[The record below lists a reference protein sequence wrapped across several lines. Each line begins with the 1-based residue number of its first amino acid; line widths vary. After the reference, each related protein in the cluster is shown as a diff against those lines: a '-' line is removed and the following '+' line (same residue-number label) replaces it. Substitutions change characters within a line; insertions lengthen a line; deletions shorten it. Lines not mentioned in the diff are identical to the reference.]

1 MGAHSNQNQTGK
13 FLILFATIDY
23 HLKIKLTQID
33 FMCGCWAYIATI
45 KQDIVGWF
53 NCLSFKLQHCGTTF

>member
-23 HLKIKLTQID
+23 HLKVKLTHID
-33 FMCGCWAYIATI
+33 FMCGCCIYIATI
-45 KQDIVGWF
+45 EQERIG
-53 NCLSFKLQHCGTTF
+53 